1 MLAEAHSFASLYDVR
16 PTIFLS
22 KYYSVARSISHSS
35 TQNSLTS
42 LRLNSVQVEL
52 HLKALA
58 PCSIQEMP
66 LNTLQVTLLFSKW
79 QTAIGYG
86 SA

>member
-16 PTIFLS
+16 PTMFLS

-58 PCSIQEMP
+58 PRVCSMQEMP
-66 LNTLQVTLLFSKW
+66 LNTLHVTLLFSKW
-79 QTAIGYG
+79 QTAIG
-86 SA
+86 